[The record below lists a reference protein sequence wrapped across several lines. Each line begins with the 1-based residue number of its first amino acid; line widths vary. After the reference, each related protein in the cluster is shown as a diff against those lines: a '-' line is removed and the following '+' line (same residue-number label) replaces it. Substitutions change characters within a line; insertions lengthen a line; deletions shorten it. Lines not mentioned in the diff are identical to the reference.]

1 MRNYSTEVKRT
12 VIEKL
17 LRPDGPTV
25 AELSRDMDI
34 PKDTVYTWVQKA
46 KNGTMSQKGKR
57 KPRFSL
63 QDKLTL
69 ILEARNLKDE
79 DLGRW
84 LREKGLHE
92 SQLNAWTQEIDSSLK
107 KADGR
112 GGREAEQSNK
122 IKALEKEINRKDKAL
137 AEMTALVVLKKK
149 LAALMGDE
157 ESQT

>member
-25 AELSRDMDI
+25 PELSRDMDI
-34 PKDTVYTWVQKA
+34 PKETLYTWIQKA
-46 KNGTMSQKGKR
+46 KNGTMSKTGKR
-57 KPRFSL
+57 KPRFNL
-63 QDKLTL
+63 QEKHRL
-69 ILEARNLKDE
+69 ILEARSLKDE

-92 SQLNAWTQEIDSSLK
+92 SQLISWVEEIDTSLK
-107 KADGR
+107 NA
-112 GGREAEQSNK
+112 GGRSGCEAELRRKNK
-122 IKALEKEINRKDKAL
+122 DLEKELNRKDKAL

-149 LAALMGDE
+149 LAELMGE
-157 ESQT
+157 EDPRI